1 MGSKGHFRSATGW
14 RALAVLAAV
23 AMAGCAG
30 SRPQTAPEPLPPQPE
45 VIAPEP
51 TAEPAPPVRPA
62 PVIPTVR
69 RKEVAVLFE
78 AGTANSVAVA
88 EEIAALLPTD
98 RYHVSQIAIGDAPA
112 PLEAL
117 RSAPVAIVAVG
128 LKAVEAARS
137 QLPGKPIVFCQV
149 FAYEEALDGGGPIW
163 GVHSVPP
170 LTLQIRNWKA
180 VDPTLRTV
188 AVILSEMHAD
198 LAAEAVRA
206 AGTIA
211 TEVRL
216 EVSASDRE
224 TLYLF
229 KRLASDVDGLWLF
242 PDNRVLSPA
251 VLRELLGYAS
261 SHGVGVLTFNDALL
275 QWGALLSV
283 SSSPNDVAQRVREV
297 LDRVVAGKTQGLPAM
312 TQLSVLDL
320 QVNQNVADRL
330 GLPVVP
336 QARWVTRE
344 PD

>member
-1 MGSKGHFRSATGW
+1 
-14 RALAVLAAV
+14 
-23 AMAGCAG
+23 
-30 SRPQTAPEPLPPQPE
+30 
-45 VIAPEP
+45 
-51 TAEPAPPVRPA
+51 
-62 PVIPTVR
+62 
-69 RKEVAVLFE
+69 VAVLFE
-78 AGTANSVAVA
+78 AATANSAAVA
-88 EEIAALLPTD
+88 EEIAALLPAD
-98 RYHVSQIAIGDAPA
+98 RYRVSQIAIGEAPA

-117 RSAPVAIVAVG
+117 RTAPAAIVAVG

-170 LTLQIRNWKA
+170 LTLQLRNWKA

-206 AGTIA
+206 AETSA
-211 TEVRL
+211 TGVRL
-216 EVSASDRE
+216 EISASDRE

-242 PDNRVLSPA
+242 PDNRVLSPT

-283 SSSPNDVAQRVREV
+283 SSSPEDVAQRVREV

-320 QVNQNVADRL
+320 QINQNVANRL
-330 GLPVVP
+330 GLPAVP

>member
-1 MGSKGHFRSATGW
+1 
-14 RALAVLAAV
+14 
-23 AMAGCAG
+23 MAGCAG

-45 VIAPEP
+45 VIAPQP
-51 TAEPAPPVRPA
+51 TVEPAPVRTA
-62 PVIPTVR
+62 PVTPTVR
-69 RKEVAVLFE
+69 RKEVAVFFE
-78 AGTANSVAVA
+78 AATANSVAVA
-88 EEIAALLPTD
+88 EQLAALLPAD
-98 RYHVSQIAIGDAPA
+98 RYHVSQMAIGETLE
-112 PLEAL
+112 PLEAA
-117 RSAPVAIVAVG
+117 RTAPVAVVAVG

-149 FAYEEALDGGGPIW
+149 FAYQEALDGGGPIW

-170 LTLQIRNWKA
+170 LTLQLRNWKA

-188 AVILSEMHAD
+188 AVILSEVHAD

-206 AGTIA
+206 AEGVA
-211 TEVRL
+211 TDVRL
-216 EVSASDRE
+216 EMSSSDRE

-283 SSSPNDVAQRVREV
+283 SSSPKDVAQRVREV

-320 QVNQNVADRL
+320 QVNQNVASRL
-330 GLPVVP
+330 GLPAVP
-336 QARWVTRE
+336 QTSWVTRE

>member
-1 MGSKGHFRSATGW
+1 MGTKGHFRSATGGW
-14 RALAVLAAV
+14 ALAVLAAV
-23 AMAGCAG
+23 ALAGCAG
-30 SRPQTAPEPLPPQPE
+30 SRPQTAPESAAPQPE
-45 VIAPEP
+45 VIAPQP
-51 TAEPAPPVRPA
+51 TAEPAPVRTA
-62 PVIPTVR
+62 PVVSPVR

-78 AGTANSVAVA
+78 PATASSVAVA
-88 EEIAALLPTD
+88 EQIAALLPPD
-98 RYHVSQIAIGDAPA
+98 RYRVSQMAIGEA

-117 RSAPVAIVAVG
+117 RTAPAAVVAVG

-137 QLPGKPIVFCQV
+137 QLPGTPIVFCQV

-170 LTLQIRNWKA
+170 LTLQLRNWKA
-180 VDPTLRTV
+180 VDPSLRTV
-188 AVILSEMHAD
+188 AVILSEVHAD

-211 TEVRL
+211 TDVRL
-216 EVSASDRE
+216 ETSSSDRE

-261 SHGVGVLTFNDALL
+261 SHGVGVLAFNDALL

-283 SSSPNDVAQRVREV
+283 SSMPMDVAQSVREV
-297 LDRVVAGKTQGLPAM
+297 LDRVVAGKTKGLPAM
-312 TQLSVLDL
+312 TPLSVLDL
-320 QVNQNVADRL
+320 QVNLNVANRL
-330 GLPVVP
+330 GLPAVP